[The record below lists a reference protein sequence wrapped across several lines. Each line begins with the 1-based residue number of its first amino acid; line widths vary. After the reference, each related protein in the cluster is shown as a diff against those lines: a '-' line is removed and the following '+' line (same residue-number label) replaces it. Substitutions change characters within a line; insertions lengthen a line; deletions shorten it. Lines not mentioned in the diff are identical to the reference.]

1 MEGFPFVH
9 RERVRFNDLDGLAH
23 VNNAVF
29 ATYLENARIAFLGL
43 RSFESMILARLELD
57 FRSPVELGEEVE
69 IGVRPSRIGTKSF
82 ELEYELR
89 VGERLVAEAKTVL
102 VAYDYSAGQSVELPP
117 GLRET
122 LEAAVSRTRS
132 PGPSGGRRR
141 ARP

>member
-69 IGVRPSRIGTKSF
+69 IGVRPSRVGTKSF

-89 VGERLVAEAKTVL
+89 VGGEVVAQAKSVQ
-102 VAYDYSAGQSVELPP
+102 VAYDYAR
-117 GLRET
+117 REAMPVPEEWREK
-122 LEAAVSRTRS
+122 LVPVAA
-132 PGPSGGRRR
+132 
-141 ARP
+141 